1 MIRKSIVPREN
12 WKELTEKQGLI
23 YNTLDDGTPYWDE
36 SAYYEF
42 KSSEIDAIEKAT
54 YDLHQ
59 LYLDAAQYIIDND
72 WFERLGIPFMIV
84 PLIKDAWE
92 KEPPALYGRFDLGYD
107 GKNIKLLEYNADT
120 PTTLVEASV
129 IQWFWLQDLFPMY
142 DQFNSIHDKLVAKW
156 VDLKDYVDKKVYF
169 AHLNNNE
176 DFMTV
181 AYLSNTAQNAGLG
194 TKLILME
201 DIGWDEKN
209 RYFADLDNNQMKTIF
224 KLYPYE
230 WLVNEQF
237 AGAFRD
243 SINST
248 QWIEPVWKMMWSN
261 KAILALLWELNPNH
275 PNLLPTYFTS
285 QKFSGNYVKKPILAR
300 EGANIDII
308 GEEHLIAST
317 GGTYGEEGF
326 VFQELFH
333 IPEFD
338 GNYPVIGSWMID
350 QDAAGIG
357 IRESKTLIT
366 DNRSRFVPHLFK

>member
-1 MIRKSIVPREN
+1 MIRKTLVPREN
-12 WKELTEKQGLI
+12 WKETTEKQGLI

-59 LYLDAAQYIIDND
+59 LYLDAAQYIIDHD
-72 WFERLGIPFMIV
+72 WWDKLQIPYQVI
-84 PLIKDAWE
+84 PLIKEAWE

-107 GKNIKLLEYNADT
+107 GKDIKLLEYNADT
-120 PTTLVEASV
+120 PTALVEASI
-129 IQWFWLQDLFPMY
+129 IQWFWLQDLYPMY

-201 DIGWDEKN
+201 DIGWDERNKI
-209 RYFADLDNNQMKTIF
+209 FVDLDNNQMKTIF

-237 AGAFRD
+237 ANGFRE
-243 SINST
+243 SLNYT

-261 KAILALLWELNPNH
+261 KAILALLWELNPGH

-285 QKFSGNYVKKPILAR
+285 QKFSGNYVKKPILGR

-308 GEEHLIAST
+308 GNEHLIAASR
-317 GGTYGEEGF
+317 GDYGEEGF
-326 VFQELFH
+326 VFQELFNL
-333 IPEFD
+333 PEFD

>member
-1 MIRKSIVPREN
+1 MIRKTISPREN
-12 WKELTEKQGLI
+12 WKETTEKQGLI

-59 LYLDAAQYIIDND
+59 LYLDAGQYIIDNN
-72 WFERLGIPFMIV
+72 WFEKLQIPFQVI

-120 PTTLVEASV
+120 PTALIEASI
-129 IQWFWLQDLFPMY
+129 IQWFWLQDLYPMY

-156 VDLKDYVDKKVYF
+156 TDLKDYTDKKIYF

-181 AYLSNTAQNAGLG
+181 AYLSNTAQNAGLS
-194 TKLILME
+194 TQFILMN
-201 DIGWDEKN
+201 DIGWDERNKV
-209 RYFADLDNNQMKTIF
+209 FVDLDNNPMKTIF

-237 AGAFRD
+237 GNGFRE
-243 SINST
+243 SLNYT

-261 KAILALLWELNPNH
+261 KAILSLLWELNPGH
-275 PNLLPTYFTS
+275 PNLLPTYFNS
-285 QKFSGNYVKKPILAR
+285 QKFSGNYVKKPILSR

-308 GEEHLIAST
+308 GDEHLIAVS
-317 GGTYGEEGF
+317 GGDYGEEGF
-326 VFQELFH
+326 VFQELLPL
-333 IPEFD
+333 PEFD

-366 DNRSRFVPHLFK
+366 DNKSRFVPHLFK